1 MTNNN
6 QQPPQENPNNQF
18 SNSEPMTFAQKIDYV
33 KNIDM
38 TNNKQQTAVDIAE
51 LAMKLYPFSN
61 SERNAFITGYNK
73 AREMY
78 EDKME
83 AEIMKQC
90 ATLSTIK
97 ASAYEDGFN
106 DGYMKASRTTG
117 TTESGIATGNNIST
131 TGTTTNI
138 THFCEVF
145 EPAYK
150 PSPKVATITC
160 VPCKKCGKSLWQ
172 HAKWTNI
179 I

>member
-1 MTNNN
+1 
-6 QQPPQENPNNQF
+6 
-18 SNSEPMTFAQKIDYV
+18 
-33 KNIDM
+33 M
-38 TNNKQQTAVDIAE
+38 TNNKQQTAVDVAE

-73 AREMY
+73 AHEMY

-83 AEIMKQC
+83 AEIIKQC

-117 TTESGIATGNNIST
+117 TI
-131 TGTTTNI
+131 TNT

-145 EPAYK
+145 EPAFQ
-150 PSPKVATITC
+150 PSPKVATPRT

-172 HAKWTNI
+172 HAKWTNTI
-179 I
+179 

>member
-1 MTNNN
+1 MTTNK
-6 QQPPQENPNNQF
+6 QQNAVGLLIEQAHKEWG
-18 SNSEPMTFAQKIDYV
+18 EYKRTMTK
-33 KNIDM
+33 
-38 TNNKQQTAVDIAE
+38 NKQQTEVDVAE

-83 AEIMKQC
+83 AETIKQC

>member
-1 MTNNN
+1 M
-6 QQPPQENPNNQF
+6 
-18 SNSEPMTFAQKIDYV
+18 S
-33 KNIDM
+33 
-38 TNNKQQTAVDIAE
+38 NNKQQTAVDVAE

-83 AEIMKQC
+83 AEIIKQC

-117 TTESGIATGNNIST
+117 TI
-131 TGTTTNI
+131 TNT

-145 EPAYK
+145 EPAFQ
-150 PSPKVATITC
+150 PSPNVATPRT

-172 HAKWTNI
+172 HAKWTNTL
-179 I
+179 